1 MSRPQR
7 RGEDDDAADD
17 RRHPAPHQGP
27 GAPRR
32 RRRAYRSD
40 PRQDAS
46 RLHSGPTVRVRQAH
60 RGGVPA
66 LRGRA
71 VRSGRGRG
79 RAARRRAA
87 RRVRADQLE
96 GRAGGGLQSRHAPE
110 ADHLERAHPPAAV
123 HRGGRADGGPRPQ
136 GGAAAQG
143 HLPPVR
149 GPGGHGADEHPHAGG
164 GGGDVRPRRD
174 PPARQDR
181 GGGNGGRPAPAVP
194 RRRRDPRGA
203 VLEAHRWGAS
213 PRLGRSVGRWGQRG
227 RQGRVTQPSLWRVLE
242 PKWRTALQRIREE
255 RSRGGSAKLFILTL
269 VGLAFWVGVY
279 GLFYKIL
286 GYLRG
291 LEDVGPLL
299 ASKLLGVALLSAIV
313 ILVLSNVVTA
323 LSSFFLAK
331 DLDLL
336 VSAPVDWLRV
346 YLAKLAETLM
356 HSSWM
361 VALMAVPIFAAY
373 GVIYRGGLL
382 FIPYAVLTV
391 FPLLMLP
398 AVAGSALT
406 LILVNIFP
414 ARRTRDLLSIVALG
428 AAGGLI
434 LLFRLIRPERLASPE
449 GFRNLLDYI
458 AVLRTPTSPFLPS
471 EWVTQAIMSF
481 LRGQPDLLPVALLWT
496 TAAAFVALGA
506 MLHRNL
512 FAPGFTK
519 AQEGAERFVRGE
531 LWRRT
536 VGTVLRFLP
545 VAKREFVIKDI
556 KLFFRD
562 TTQWSQL
569 ILLAVLVL
577 VYLFNIKTLPL
588 HRGEAVGFFYV
599 TLVSFLNLGLAGF
612 VLAAIAA
619 RFIFPAV
626 SLEGRHMWLLR
637 SSPLDLRALLWSKY
651 WVGTIPLLVLAL
663 ALTGLTNVL
672 LQVRPFMMVM
682 ELVTICGLTFAIAA
696 LALGFGALYPQFETE
711 NAAQI
716 PTSFG
721 GLVFMMATIALLG
734 AVIFVLWQAVYQY
747 VRSVFLGQPVV
758 VDAWMIGWFAVAAAL
773 CAAATALPLWIGLRR
788 IERFEF

>member
-1 MSRPQR
+1 MPWPER
-7 RGEDDDAADD
+7 RREDHDAADD
-17 RRHPAPHQGP
+17 RRHPAPHQRP
-27 GAPRR
+27 GAPGW
-32 RRRAYRSD
+32 RRRACEPD
-40 PRQDAS
+40 PRQDAT
-46 RLHSGPTVRVRQAH
+46 RLHSRSAVRVRQAH
-60 RGGVPA
+60 RGRVPA

-71 VRSGRGRG
+71 VRSGRGRR

-96 GRAGGGLQSRHAPE
+96 GRAGRSLQSRHAPE
-110 ADHLERAHPPAAV
+110 ADHLERPHPPAAV
-123 HRGGRADGGPRPQ
+123 HRRGRAHGGPRPQ
-136 GGAAAQG
+136 GGATAEG

-149 GPGGHGADEHPHAGG
+149 GAQRYRAHEHPLGG
-164 GGGDVRPRRD
+164 G
-174 PPARQDR
+174 A
-181 GGGNGGRPAPAVP
+181 
-194 RRRRDPRGA
+194 
-203 VLEAHRWGAS
+203 
-213 PRLGRSVGRWGQRG
+213 GRWEQRG
-227 RQGRVTQPSLWRVLE
+227 RPGRVTQPSLWRVLE

-255 RSRGGSAKLFILTL
+255 RSRGGSAKLLILTF
-269 VGLAFWVGVY
+269 VGLAFWVGV
-279 GLFYKIL
+279 FAIL
-286 GYLRG
+286 YRILKYFRG
-291 LEDVGPLL
+291 VEDLGPLL
-299 ASKLLGVALLSAIV
+299 AGKILGIVLLAFVG
-313 ILVLSNVVTA
+313 ILVLSNVITA

-336 VSAPVDWLRV
+336 ISAPVDWLRI
-346 YLAKLAETLM
+346 YLAKLGETLL

-373 GVIYRGGLL
+373 GVSYRGGLL
-382 FIPYAVLTV
+382 FMPYAVLTV
-391 FPLLMLP
+391 LPLLVLP

-449 GFRNLLDYI
+449 GFRNLLDFI

-471 EWVTQAIMSF
+471 EWVTQAVMSF

-512 FAPGFTK
+512 FASGFTK

-536 VGTVLRFLP
+536 VGTLLRFLP

-569 ILLAVLVL
+569 ILLAALVL

-588 HRGEAVGFFYV
+588 HRGEAVGFFYI

-663 ALTGLTNVL
+663 LLTGLTNVL

-682 ELVTICGLTFAIAA
+682 ELVTICGLTFAIGA

-721 GLVFMMATIALLG
+721 GLVFMMATIVLLS

-758 VDAWMIGWFAVAAAL
+758 VDAGMIVWFAVAAAL
-773 CAAATALPLWIGLRR
+773 CAGATAVPLWIGLRR
-788 IERFEF
+788 MERFEF

>member
-1 MSRPQR
+1 M
-7 RGEDDDAADD
+7 
-17 RRHPAPHQGP
+17 
-27 GAPRR
+27 
-32 RRRAYRSD
+32 
-40 PRQDAS
+40 
-46 RLHSGPTVRVRQAH
+46 
-60 RGGVPA
+60 
-66 LRGRA
+66 
-71 VRSGRGRG
+71 
-79 RAARRRAA
+79 
-87 RRVRADQLE
+87 
-96 GRAGGGLQSRHAPE
+96 
-110 ADHLERAHPPAAV
+110 
-123 HRGGRADGGPRPQ
+123 
-136 GGAAAQG
+136 
-143 HLPPVR
+143 
-149 GPGGHGADEHPHAGG
+149 
-164 GGGDVRPRRD
+164 
-174 PPARQDR
+174 
-181 GGGNGGRPAPAVP
+181 
-194 RRRRDPRGA
+194 
-203 VLEAHRWGAS
+203 
-213 PRLGRSVGRWGQRG
+213 
-227 RQGRVTQPSLWRVLE
+227 TQPSLWRVLE

-255 RSRGGSAKLFILTL
+255 RSRGGSGKLLVLVAVGIL
-269 VGLAFWVGVY
+269 FWLGVY
-279 GLFYKIL
+279 RLLYKIL
-286 GYLRG
+286 TYFRG
-291 LEDVGPLL
+291 VEDLGPLL
-299 ASKLLGVALLSAIV
+299 AGKLLGVALLSFIT

-336 VSAPVDWLRV
+336 VSAPVDWLRI
-346 YLAKLAETLM
+346 YLAKLGETLL

-373 GVIYRGGLL
+373 GVTYRGGLL
-382 FIPYAVLTV
+382 FIPYAVLTLV
-391 FPLLMLP
+391 PLLVLP

-406 LILVNIFP
+406 LVLVNIFP

-458 AVLRTPTSPFLPS
+458 AVLRTPTSPLLPS

-496 TAAAFVALGA
+496 TAAAFVTLGA
-506 MLHRNL
+506 LLHRQL
-512 FAPGFTK
+512 YAPGFTK
-519 AQEGAERFVRGE
+519 AQEAAERFVRGSV
-531 LWRRT
+531 WRAT
-536 VGTVLRFLP
+536 VGTALSFLP

-569 ILLAVLVL
+569 ILLGVLVL

-663 ALTGLTNVL
+663 LLTGLTNVL

-696 LALGFGALYPQFETE
+696 LALAFGALYPQFETE

-721 GLVFMMATIALLG
+721 GLIFMMATIALLG
-734 AVIFVLWQAVYQY
+734 AVISVLWQAVYQY
-747 VRSVFLGQPVV
+747 VRAVFLGRPVV
-758 VDAWMIGWFAVAAAL
+758 VDAWMIGWFTVAAAL
-773 CAAATALPLWIGLRR
+773 CAAATVVPLWIGLRR